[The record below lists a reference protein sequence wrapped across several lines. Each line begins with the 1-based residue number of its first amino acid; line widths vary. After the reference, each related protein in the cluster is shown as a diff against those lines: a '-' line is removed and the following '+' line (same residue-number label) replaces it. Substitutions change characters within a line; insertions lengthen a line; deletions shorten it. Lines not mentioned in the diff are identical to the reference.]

1 MSTHVESLVFHTTD
15 DTTLKGN
22 PIDDVIGA
30 SIKYAAIVSAAKLGL
45 IQVLKDRPLDAAEL
59 AAAIGASAQGT
70 EALAD
75 VLVSIGYLSMKAGRY
90 AQGPIAERWLS
101 GRGGR
106 QDFTPALLWGYELW
120 NVLWELPQ
128 AIRDGKPKQSLWER
142 WADRPE
148 AGRDFSNYMKVKS
161 TLTVSSIVEAA
172 PVPKHARRLLD
183 LGGSH
188 GLHTIA
194 FCQRYPQLS
203 ATLMDLPEALAN
215 TQEAI
220 RLAGVEQRVSLRN
233 GNFLRDPLG
242 DGYDVILLFEIL
254 HNHTPQENKELL
266 ARASQA
272 LNSGGVVVVLEDLK
286 GETAE
291 KHNAAFSLAMFACSG
306 DRTYSAQEI
315 GAWFDSAGLRRR
327 DVLRLPSSVSLMI
340 GEKP

>member
-1 MSTHVESLVFHTTD
+1 MTMQAESLVFHTTD
-15 DTTLKGN
+15 DTKLKGN

-45 IQVLKDRPLDAAEL
+45 IQALQDRPLAVAEL
-59 AAAIGASAQGT
+59 ATAIGASVQGT
-70 EALAD
+70 QVLAD
-75 VLVSIGYLSMKAGRY
+75 VLVSIGYLSRRAGQY
-90 AQGPIAERWLS
+90 SHGPIAERWLN
-101 GRGGR
+101 GRAP

-128 AIRDGKPKQSLWER
+128 AIRDGKPRQSLWER

-148 AGRDFSNYMKVKS
+148 AGRDFSDYMKVKS

-172 PVPKHARRLLD
+172 PVPKQARRLLD

-215 TQEAI
+215 TSDSI
-220 RLAGVEQRVSLRN
+220 RQAGVEQRVTLRK
-233 GNFLRDPLG
+233 GNFLVDPLG

-254 HNHTPQENKELL
+254 HNHTPQENQALL
-266 ARASQA
+266 VRAARA
-272 LNSGGVVVVLEDLK
+272 LNPGGVVLVLEDLK
-286 GETAE
+286 SDDGET
-291 KHNAAFSLAMFACSG
+291 HNAAFSLAMFACSG
-306 DRTYSAQEI
+306 DRTYSAAEI
-315 GAWFDSAGLRRR
+315 GGWFEAGGLLRR
-327 DVLRLPSSVSLMI
+327 DTLKLPSSVSLMV